1 MRDQVLKGHLELLVL
16 AAIRSGSPHGYA
28 VIRTLREH
36 SGGAFDLAEGTIY
49 PTLHR
54 LERRGLLASRWSVV
68 GGRRRRVY
76 RLTAA
81 GRRELA
87 AQERGWAEF
96 AEAVD
101 AVLVGGS

>member
-1 MRDQVLKGHLELLVL
+1 MLVL
-16 AAIRSGSPHGYA
+16 AAVRSGAPHGYA
-28 VIRTLREH
+28 IIRALSSH

-49 PTLHR
+49 PILHR

-76 RLTAA
+76 RLTPS

-87 AQERGWAEF
+87 KQEQGWTEF
-96 AEAVD
+96 TDAVD
-101 AVLVGGS
+101 AVLESGS